1 MATVAATNIK
11 ARLVTAAGVSDCM
24 AMPIRAAVRGLIG
37 ELSDS
42 TGAADT
48 VYGPVSR
55 LMLSAAGLA
64 YSATTIVVGLPFNS
78 PFVTANPTSEYDGLS
93 MFSRCFSDAIHP
105 ATVPSAVEKSLA
117 RFSPASEYV

>member
-24 AMPIRAAVRGLIG
+24 AIPIRAAAVRGLIG

-48 VYGPVSR
+48 VYGPAFSWT
-55 LMLSAAGLA
+55 LFMAGLA
-64 YSATTIVVGLPFNS
+64 YIATTMVVGLPFNS
-78 PFVTANPTSEYDGLS
+78 PVVTANPTSEYDGLS
-93 MFSRCFSDAIHP
+93 IFSRCFSDAIHP

-117 RFSPASEYV
+117 RFSPASE